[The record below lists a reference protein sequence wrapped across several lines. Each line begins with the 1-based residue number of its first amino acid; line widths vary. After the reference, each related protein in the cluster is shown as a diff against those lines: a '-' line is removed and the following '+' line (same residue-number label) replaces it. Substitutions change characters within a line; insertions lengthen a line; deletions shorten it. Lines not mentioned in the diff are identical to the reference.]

1 MKNSR
6 RKFLKQAGVAGLAAS
21 IVGPLAAYSNTDEK
35 TKINSTA
42 QSSSILQTDSW

>member
-6 RKFLKQAGVAGLAAS
+6 RKFLKQARVAGLAAS